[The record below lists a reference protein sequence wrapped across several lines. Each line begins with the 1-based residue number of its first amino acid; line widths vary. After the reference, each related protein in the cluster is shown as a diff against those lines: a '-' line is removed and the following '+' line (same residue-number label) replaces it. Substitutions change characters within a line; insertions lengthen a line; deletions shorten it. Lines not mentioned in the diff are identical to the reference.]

1 MADRPIIA
9 VANVKGGTG
18 KTTTAAALAD
28 GMRRMGAR
36 VLAVDCDPQG
46 DLSRIQAA
54 YIAEGTCTTTDLIK
68 GADVVPTAGGQ
79 ATVPTTDEL
88 EYADSEPDPGTGRP
102 LSYYALAEGIRR
114 AMDAHGFDACV
125 IDTHPEKNF
134 PTTSAL
140 IAATHVLIPSEAE
153 AFGVQG
159 VVAMESYLDA
169 IAEDLD
175 KGWEGVG
182 VVITKYRRT
191 TTMHRRVAD
200 SVAAQLGAQGVR
212 VFDQR
217 ISRTIQIPEAQA
229 EGRSI
234 YDESYLHGAA
244 AQYMWLTQSVVEWA
258 MGGDGEGA
266 EGGGE

>member
-1 MADRPIIA
+1 M
-9 VANVKGGTG
+9 
-18 KTTTAAALAD
+18 
-28 GMRRMGAR
+28 
-36 VLAVDCDPQG
+36 
-46 DLSRIQAA
+46 
-54 YIAEGTCTTTDLIK
+54 
-68 GADVVPTAGGQ
+68 
-79 ATVPTTDEL
+79 
-88 EYADSEPDPGTGRP
+88 
-102 LSYYALAEGIRR
+102 
-114 AMDAHGFDACV
+114 
-125 IDTHPEKNF
+125 
-134 PTTSAL
+134 
-140 IAATHVLIPSEAE
+140 LIPSEAE

-169 IAEDLD
+169 IAEDLG

-200 SVAAQLGAQGVR
+200 SVAAQFGAQGVR

-244 AQYMWLTQSVVEWA
+244 AQYMWLTQSVVAWA
-258 MGGDGEGA
+258 MGGEDG